1 LYADDFSSVFFLKK
15 DPVITILVLTGSD
28 CY

>member
-1 LYADDFSSVFFLKK
+1 LYADDFSSVFFIEK
-15 DPVITILVLTGSD
+15 DPVITILVLTGSG